1 MNKEKENM
9 TKKNE
14 DVKLDNCYQEVFKTV
29 ITMQSKYNNQM
40 IAGTMMAQ
48 ALRLYKTNLT
58 DEGFKAMV
66 EVIANS
72 GDNIKPFDVPT
83 IN

>member
-1 MNKEKENM
+1 M
-9 TKKNE
+9 TKKKQDE
-14 DVKLDNCYQEVFKTV
+14 KLNDCYQELFKTV
-29 ITMQSKYNNQM
+29 IDMQARYNNQM

-48 ALRLYKTNLT
+48 ALRLYKSNLT

-66 EVIANS
+66 EVIASS
-72 GDNIKPFDVPT
+72 GDTIEPFEVPT

>member
-1 MNKEKENM
+1 MSKDKETKELN
-9 TKKNE
+9 
-14 DVKLDNCYQEVFKTV
+14 DCYQELFKTV
-29 ITMQSKYNNQM
+29 IDMQARYNNQM

-48 ALRLYKTNLT
+48 ALRLYKSNLT
-58 DEGFKAMV
+58 EEGFKAMV

-72 GDNIKPFDVPT
+72 GDTIEPFDVPT

>member
-1 MNKEKENM
+1 MNKDKEEKDLN
-9 TKKNE
+9 
-14 DVKLDNCYQEVFKTV
+14 DCYQELFKTV
-29 ITMQSKYNNQM
+29 IDMQARYSNQV

-58 DEGFKAMV
+58 DEGFKSMV
-66 EVIANS
+66 QTIADS
-72 GDNIKPFDVPT
+72 SDSIEPFDAPT

>member
-1 MNKEKENM
+1 MKKDKETKELN
-9 TKKNE
+9 
-14 DVKLDNCYQEVFKTV
+14 DCYQELFKTV
-29 ITMQSKYNNQM
+29 IDMQARYNNQM

-48 ALRLYKTNLT
+48 ALRLYKSNLT
-58 DEGFKAMV
+58 EEGFKAMI

-72 GDNIKPFDVPT
+72 GDTIEPFDVPT

>member
-1 MNKEKENM
+1 MSKDKE
-9 TKKNE
+9 TKKLN
-14 DVKLDNCYQEVFKTV
+14 DCYQELFKKV
-29 ITMQSKYNNQM
+29 VDLQARYNNQM

-58 DEGFKAMV
+58 DEGFKSMV
-66 EVIANS
+66 QTIADS
-72 GDNIKPFDVPT
+72 GDTIEPFDAPT

>member
-1 MNKEKENM
+1 MNEK
-9 TKKNE
+9 KKDIELN
-14 DVKLDNCYQEVFKTV
+14 NCYQEIFTK
-29 ITMQSKYNNQM
+29 IMELQSKYDNQM

-48 ALRLYKTNLT
+48 ALRLYKSNLT

-66 EVIANS
+66 QVIVESKNS
-72 GDNIKPFDVPT
+72 IKPFDVPT

>member
-1 MNKEKENM
+1 M
-9 TKKNE
+9 TKKKQDE
-14 DVKLDNCYQEVFKTV
+14 KLNDCYQEIFKTV
-29 ITMQSKYNNQM
+29 IDMQAKYNNQM

-58 DEGFKAMV
+58 DEGFKSMV
-66 EVIANS
+66 QTIADS
-72 GDNIKPFDVPT
+72 SDTIEPFDAPT

>member
-1 MNKEKENM
+1 MR
-9 TKKNE
+9 KKKKDLN
-14 DVKLDNCYQEVFKTV
+14 DCYQEFFKTV
-29 ITMQSKYNNQM
+29 IDMQARYNNQM

-58 DEGFKAMV
+58 EEGFRAMV
-66 EVIANS
+66 QTIADS
-72 GDNIKPFDVPT
+72 GDTIEPFDVPT